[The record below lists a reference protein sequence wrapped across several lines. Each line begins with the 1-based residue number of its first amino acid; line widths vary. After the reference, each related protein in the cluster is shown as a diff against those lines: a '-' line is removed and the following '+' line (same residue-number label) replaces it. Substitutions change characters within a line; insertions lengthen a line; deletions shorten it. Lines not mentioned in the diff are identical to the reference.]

1 MGAATWIARQLA
13 KTDDALLRVQAG
25 MPLQVGSDP
34 LCQGVL
40 YGLGLKGLRIV
51 AGYKA
56 YPAFA
61 WPVMGFGGYPAQ
73 LLAAYTNQ
81 MPGRMQAGMQPTA
94 GFVDLSLCPACR
106 YGHADVVH
114 DSILSLHNL
123 DDLAVAD
130 PARVAGLPAALGMK
144 GGGAEDDGKPVF
156 LGRAVDDFDLAAHG
170 VVIEKQALGHGGV
183 PERVSFLV

>member
-13 KTDDALLRVQAG
+13 KTDGALLRVQAG

-144 GGGAEDDGKPVF
+144 GVAQRMTANPSSWGAQWMTSTSQLTASSLKNRRWVMEVF
-156 LGRAVDDFDLAAHG
+156 LSGFRF
-170 VVIEKQALGHGGV
+170 
-183 PERVSFLV
+183 